1 MNSSMDDGKKFVTIA
16 YVLAFALLILLVW
29 FCYKR
34 FVGPLHQV
42 DLFIQKIVDRP
53 EERMEIG
60 REDEIGTVVQSL
72 NHMLDARQKMNQE
85 IQESQRRMYEAEIAK
100 KQLQVLAY
108 RNQINPHFLYN
119 TFECICSMALY
130 YEVDDIAEITMA
142 LSKVF
147 RFAVKGEN
155 IVSVEEEV
163 SYIREYAKIIDYRF
177 MGKIDVD
184 IEMEDAVKEKR
195 VIKLML
201 QPLVENAVFHGL
213 EQKLEDG
220 EVNVFIHMHGE
231 DHIMFV
237 VEDNGCGIEPARLVW
252 MRDNLDSRPTGQKGI
267 GVANIYQRLKLF
279 YGDDVVFQ
287 IESRLG
293 EGTRI
298 TIIIPDE
305 LEPV

>member
-1 MNSSMDDGKKFVTIA
+1 
-16 YVLAFALLILLVW
+16 
-29 FCYKR
+29 
-34 FVGPLHQV
+34 
-42 DLFIQKIVDRP
+42 
-53 EERMEIG
+53 
-60 REDEIGTVVQSL
+60 
-72 NHMLDARQKMNQE
+72 
-85 IQESQRRMYEAEIAK
+85 
-100 KQLQVLAY
+100 
-108 RNQINPHFLYN
+108 
-119 TFECICSMALY
+119 
-130 YEVDDIAEITMA
+130 MA

-220 EVNVFIHMHGE
+220 EVNVSIHMHGE

-279 YGDDVVFQ
+279 YGMMWSFR
-287 IESRLG
+287 SRADR
-293 EGTRI
+293 EKN
-298 TIIIPDE
+298 PDHNYNTG
-305 LEPV
+305 

>member
-1 MNSSMDDGKKFVTIA
+1 
-16 YVLAFALLILLVW
+16 
-29 FCYKR
+29 
-34 FVGPLHQV
+34 
-42 DLFIQKIVDRP
+42 
-53 EERMEIG
+53 
-60 REDEIGTVVQSL
+60 
-72 NHMLDARQKMNQE
+72 
-85 IQESQRRMYEAEIAK
+85 
-100 KQLQVLAY
+100 
-108 RNQINPHFLYN
+108 
-119 TFECICSMALY
+119 MALY

-195 VIKLML
+195 VIRLML

-220 EVNVFIHMHGE
+220 EVNVSIHMHGE

>member
-1 MNSSMDDGKKFVTIA
+1 
-16 YVLAFALLILLVW
+16 
-29 FCYKR
+29 
-34 FVGPLHQV
+34 
-42 DLFIQKIVDRP
+42 
-53 EERMEIG
+53 
-60 REDEIGTVVQSL
+60 
-72 NHMLDARQKMNQE
+72 
-85 IQESQRRMYEAEIAK
+85 
-100 KQLQVLAY
+100 
-108 RNQINPHFLYN
+108 
-119 TFECICSMALY
+119 MALY

-220 EVNVFIHMHGE
+220 EVNVSIEMQNENHM
-231 DHIMFV
+231 IFV
-237 VEDNGCGIEPARLVW
+237 VEDNGCGIEPAKLVW

-279 YGDDVVFQ
+279 YGEDVVFR
-287 IESRLG
+287 IESKQG
-293 EGTRI
+293 KGTRI

-305 LEPV
+305 VEERGRKNVQNLSGR